1 LEDVLPKDNE
11 NIRLPFT
18 GPIEPSEPQGFAP
31 DQMIRCDECLR
42 ANPPTRVAC
51 MYCNA
56 ALPVTDTSARLR
68 KPVLRPPDKHQT
80 AYNSILLPTKLEDG
94 EERIAEAADL
104 LKLSVE
110 NLNRIVA
117 EHIPLP
123 VACTASREEAKLVF
137 DRLHALGL
145 QTITLSD
152 DELGASELSV
162 RRIKSMSIDDQVV
175 TLQQAGTREQT
186 ELSWRD
192 VVLIVTGRLFVR
204 RVEIQ
209 ERKTR
214 RAENEI
220 VQSSEFSSDEAVID
234 CYTSTHPHT
243 WRIAANGF
251 DFSCLGSNKTL
262 IANENISRLQDVIAE
277 CARHATVDDSY
288 KRLRHTLDL
297 VWGSQPET
305 QSSGW
310 RRDRPGRLSVG
321 LATINSNET
330 QFTRYSR
337 MRQYFQM
344 HPSPLDT
351 NADA

>member
-1 LEDVLPKDNE
+1 MPKDNE

-31 DQMIRCDECLR
+31 DQMVRCDGCLR

-51 MYCNA
+51 MYCSA
-56 ALPVTDTSARLR
+56 PLPLTQDSVRLR

-80 AYNSILLPTKLEDG
+80 AYNSILLPTNFDTA
-94 EERIAEAADL
+94 EERIADAAEL

-110 NLNRIVA
+110 NLKRIIDEQV
-117 EHIPLP
+117 PLP
-123 VACTASREEAKLVF
+123 VACTASHEEAGVVF
-137 DRLHALGL
+137 DRLRDLGL
-145 QTITLSD
+145 QAVTLSD
-152 DELGASELSV
+152 DDLGASELSV
-162 RRIKSMSIDDQVV
+162 KRIKSMVIDDQVV
-175 TLQQAGTREQT
+175 TLQQAGTRDQT
-186 ELSWRD
+186 EVSWHD

-204 RVEIQ
+204 RLEIQ

-234 CYTSTHPHT
+234 FYTSTHPQT
-243 WRIAANGF
+243 WRISANGF
-251 DFSCLGSNKTL
+251 DFSCLGSKKTL
-262 IANENISRLQDVIAE
+262 IANENISRLQEMIATR
-277 CARHATVDDSY
+277 APRAIVDNSY

-297 VWGSQPET
+297 VWSSQQET

-310 RRDRPGRLSVG
+310 RRDRPGKLSVG

-337 MRQYFQM
+337 MRRYFQL
-344 HPSPLDT
+344 HPLPLDT
-351 NADA
+351 SADA